1 MHEYLGHT
9 LSSRFPSSLDG
20 LCSGSPRFSL
30 RHFTRMAFLL
40 APGLLPSNAPSTRSP
55 ALPNRPIPFCRFSCS
70 EIRLCSLPRPGEQ
83 VRICAGHTWPLVSWC
98 VAPSRAFPPAPP
110 PSSRLLSPPRG
121 AAPFLR
127 PSGSAHGSPHPS
139 PPGKVFPTLQVSFLT
154 PPSV

>member
-40 APGLLPSNAPSTRSP
+40 GPGLLPSNAPSTRSP

-70 EIRLCSLPRPGEQ
+70 DPPLLPPTSRRAGPYLCWTHMASGELVRRPLSSLPSCSPSIVQTSFTSQGGCSLSQAFRLCTR
-83 VRICAGHTWPLVSWC
+83 
-98 VAPSRAFPPAPP
+98 
-110 PSSRLLSPPRG
+110 
-121 AAPFLR
+121 
-127 PSGSAHGSPHPS
+127 
-139 PPGKVFPTLQVSFLT
+139 FPTPFSAW
-154 PPSV
+154 